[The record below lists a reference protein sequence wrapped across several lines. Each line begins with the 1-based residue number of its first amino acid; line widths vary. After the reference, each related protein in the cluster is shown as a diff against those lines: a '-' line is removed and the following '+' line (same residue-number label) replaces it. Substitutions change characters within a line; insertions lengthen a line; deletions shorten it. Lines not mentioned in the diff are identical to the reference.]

1 MELEILW
8 LDMVFGMS
16 VERTSNGKSK
26 NKGNGWIVEPSGCT
40 PAIGRVEAAAR
51 QVFDARAKE
60 GDEKVW
66 SQPSKED
73 PGLSPALPPK
83 NKSSGFSA
91 LSKVRAYLQ
100 RQGQQR
106 RQEQATAKAQCG
118 GLSTAA
124 AKALPPVEMTSLS
137 FGFEEKQQK

>member
-1 MELEILW
+1 MELDILW
-8 LDMVFGMS
+8 LDMVFWMS

-26 NKGNGWIVEPSGCT
+26 NKGNGIVEPSGCT
-40 PAIGRVEAAAR
+40 SAFGRVEAAAR

-73 PGLSPALPPK
+73 PGLKPCAPTEEQKQWLFQHSLKPGPTSTGKGNNEGK
-83 NKSSGFSA
+83 N
-91 LSKVRAYLQ
+91 
-100 RQGQQR
+100 
-106 RQEQATAKAQCG
+106 QATAKAQCG